1 MSVRPTMSGNGKFLS
16 ATTAGR
22 GSFGAG
28 GVSTARRQALTAGL
42 AGLASIG
49 VMSVLPRAA
58 VALTGQTNAAI
69 ELGPEDHA
77 LLREIEDYLNRLT
90 TLQSRFIQINPDGT
104 PVEGTISMR
113 RPGEMRVE
121 YDPPNPHLM
130 VANGLFLIVVDQQLQ
145 EATHLPLNLTP
156 AYFFLREN
164 IAFNDGV
171 TVLGLEQA
179 AGLIRVQ
186 VALDD
191 DPGAGS
197 VIVTLQERPL
207 TLRQWTVIDGQDART
222 RVTLLDTRFGLSLAD
237 DLFTYID
244 KPRDRSR

>member
-1 MSVRPTMSGNGKFLS
+1 LS
-16 ATTAGR
+16 AITAAR
-22 GSFGAG
+22 DTVAIG
-28 GVSTARRQALTAGL
+28 GISRDRRQALKTGLVGLSALALGAMAPRAGL
-42 AGLASIG
+42 
-49 VMSVLPRAA
+49 
-58 VALTGQTNAAI
+58 ALTGQNEPVI
-69 ELGPEDHA
+69 EFGPEDHA
-77 LLREIEDYLNRLT
+77 LLREIEEYLNSLT

-130 VANGLFLIVVDQQLQ
+130 VANGTFLIVIDEQLQ

-164 IAFNDGV
+164 ISFNDGL
-171 TVLGLEQA
+171 TVQGLERA
-179 AGLIRVQ
+179 AGLIRFQ
-186 VALDD
+186 IALDND
-191 DPGAGS
+191 LGAGS

-207 TLRQWTVIDGQDART
+207 TLRQWTVIDGQAART
-222 RVTLLDTRFGLSLAD
+222 RVTLVESRFGLRLSD

-244 KPRDRSR
+244 TPRRRSR